1 MRTIRTLIEAW
12 RRRRHTL
19 TVSQPVQMVRD
30 GDVMVSTEPIVL
42 DVQASDIDL
51 RYVRA
56 ALRG

>member
-30 GDVMVSTEPIVL
+30 GNGRVNAEPIVL
-42 DVQASDIDL
+42 DVQASDIDV